1 LLEEDLTLSDEDLTL
16 SDEDLTLSDEER
28 PDVRAWLLLLDRLE
42 SPGVLLFDRLEDS
55 TPLDSERLE
64 LDRLER
70 LALIFLYIMARLL
83 RRFVNRIPR
92 NMKKLPMRHNEPRRY
107 FALLATLK
115 LAKACPVDEAMPIDF
130 DVAVMRSVFW
140 HMGVSTAVHDLLPL
154 MRAPAVEYARE
165 ASVFD
170 EYIL

>member
-1 LLEEDLTLSDEDLTL
+1 M

-28 PDVRAWLLLLDRLE
+28 PDERARLLLLDRLV

-55 TPLDSERLE
+55 APLDSERFE

-70 LALIFLYIMARLL
+70 LALIFLCIMARLL

-92 NMKKLPMRHNEPRRY
+92 NMKKLPMRHNDPRRY
-107 FALLATLK
+107 FALVATLK
-115 LAKACPVDEAMPIDF
+115 LEKACPVDEAMPIDF

-140 HMGVSTAVHDLLPL
+140 HMGLSIAVHDLLPL
-154 MRAPAVEYARE
+154 TRAPAVEYATD
-165 ASVFD
+165 ASVLD